1 MVKPPS
7 TTIAAHLSVRM
18 FVAVW
23 PDVSTVRVL
32 SGLGLPRAPRL
43 RPVRPEH
50 WHITL
55 QFLGDVDDD
64 LGPALTD
71 ALAEA
76 AGRTKHPVHCALG
89 PSTTWFSG
97 GRVLQIPASGLE
109 RTAAAVRAATCA
121 AIPGPASGPSSFA
134 GHLTVARVKGRGLDL
149 STRTALA
156 GIPCAAEFA
165 VARFDLMASE
175 LSPGGLRYTALAQ
188 FALSG
193 RHEPSAE
200 APAERF
206 WLRSRRR
213 SGTVGNIEAPRR
225 KR

>member
-1 MVKPPS
+1 MR
-7 TTIAAHLSVRM
+7 TAAHLSVRM

-32 SGLGLPRAPRL
+32 SGLGLPGAPYL

-64 LGPALTD
+64 LIPSLTG

-76 AGRTKHPVHCALG
+76 ADSAEHPVRCALG

-109 RTAAAVRAATCA
+109 RTAATVRQATRAAM
-121 AIPGPASGPSSFA
+121 PGPASGPSSFA
-134 GHLTVARVKGRGLDL
+134 GHLTVARVKGRGLDR
-149 STRTALA
+149 SRRTALA
-156 GIPCAAEFA
+156 GIPCAAEFD
-165 VARFDLMASE
+165 VARFDLVASE
-175 LSPGGLRYTALAQ
+175 LSPDGPGYTGLAQ
-188 FALSG
+188 FALA
-193 RHEPSAE
+193 R
-200 APAERF
+200 
-206 WLRSRRR
+206 
-213 SGTVGNIEAPRR
+213 
-225 KR
+225 